1 MTAPAWLPSYLEQ
14 LLTAA
19 AFHSL
24 PVARLAALVEQESN
38 GGLSPRTGLY
48 DPRQLY
54 RYEPAFWD
62 RYLAGRADYAPPAGA
77 ESGTAFELWK
87 RRVSAS
93 YGLCQI
99 MYPTARDHG
108 WPKEWPPEA
117 LLQPGPN
124 LLQAARILAAHRR
137 NVPTWRDAW
146 LRYNGGGRP
155 AYADEVEARVPR
167 FEDLL
172 A

>member
-1 MTAPAWLPSYLEQ
+1 MTAPAWLPVYLEQ

-19 AFHSL
+19 AFQSI
-24 PVARLAALVEQESN
+24 PIARLAALVEQESN
-38 GGLSPRTGLY
+38 GGLDPRTGLH

-54 RYEPAFWD
+54 RFEPGFWT
-62 RYLAGRADYAPPAGA
+62 RYLEGREDYAPPAGA
-77 ESGTAFELWK
+77 ENGPALDLWK

-93 YGLCQI
+93 YGL

-124 LLQAARILAAHRR
+124 LMTAARILAGHRR
-137 NVPTWRDAW
+137 KGATWREAW

-155 AYADEVEARVPR
+155 AYADEVEARVAR
-167 FEDLL
+167 FEALL